1 MADRSRA
8 QIRFHLASHKPAKP
22 RPTCFHAS
30 AHAPAARASS
40 FPFALT
46 PASETAISRQDQHA
60 LRSNSVNNL
69 LHCLQILHFSICKHL
84 ISSSAESS
92 VEALRIP
99 QQNHPATQTCIWTDA
114 MDTSKVTGI
123 SYSPRAVD
131 PLMIRVL
138 DSAGAAILEGP
149 RG

>member
-1 MADRSRA
+1 MADRGRA
-8 QIRFHLASHKPAKP
+8 PIRFHVASYKAAKP

-46 PASETAISRQDQHA
+46 PASETAISCQDPHA

-69 LHCLQILHFSICKHL
+69 LYCLQILHFSICKHL
-84 ISSSAESS
+84 ISFSAESS

-99 QQNHPATQTCIWTDA
+99 QQSHPATQTCI
-114 MDTSKVTGI
+114 
-123 SYSPRAVD
+123 
-131 PLMIRVL
+131 
-138 DSAGAAILEGP
+138 
-149 RG
+149 